1 LLNPLDGGIAVNWFN
16 LSFIGWLIFIVAIGI
31 AAYLLHAPPV
41 WIGIGVLALVGIAV
55 ILSVKNS
62 KPRV

>member
-1 LLNPLDGGIAVNWFN
+1 MNWFN

>member
-1 LLNPLDGGIAVNWFN
+1 VNWFN

-41 WIGIGVLALVGIAV
+41 WIAVGVLALVGIAV

-62 KPRV
+62 KPSV